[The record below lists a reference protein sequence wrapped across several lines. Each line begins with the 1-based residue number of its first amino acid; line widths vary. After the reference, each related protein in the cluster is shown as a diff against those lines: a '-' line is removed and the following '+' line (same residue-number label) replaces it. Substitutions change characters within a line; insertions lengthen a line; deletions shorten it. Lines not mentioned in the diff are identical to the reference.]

1 MIKSNR
7 RYALACVLVC
17 ALLGD
22 GLVEP
27 AASQS
32 KPEGEM
38 RWALYVTL
46 PPLWFD
52 PGEVVGVI
60 TPFWVLYALHDAL
73 VKPMP
78 GNMTSPSLAESW
90 TVSADQRT
98 YEFKLR
104 EGLKFHYGGPF
115 TAGDVMFSFQR
126 SKVG

>member
-1 MIKSNR
+1 MKSSR

-17 ALLGD
+17 ALLGA
-22 GLVEP
+22 GCVEP

-78 GNMTSPSLAESW
+78 GNLMATRLAEFW
-90 TVSADQRT
+90 TVSADQRVCA
-98 YEFKLR
+98 FKLR
-104 EGLKFHYGGPF
+104 EGVPIPMGARV
-115 TAGDVMFSFQR
+115 TAED
-126 SKVG
+126 